1 MMPAVSR
8 RPPALRRPFFRRY
21 RHMLTALRSK
31 ASSWVIKILFLV
43 LISSFGIWGIGD
55 MLRQGGSEPAVAE
68 IGAVRI
74 TVPQFM
80 KEFHD
85 QVNRLQPR
93 FGGKLDNDLARQF
106 VLPKI
111 VLDQMVGNT
120 LFDVEAER
128 LHLVMP
134 DAVIQ
139 QMIVK

>member
-1 MMPAVSR
+1 
-8 RPPALRRPFFRRY
+8 
-21 RHMLTALRSK
+21 MLTALRSK

-43 LISSFGIWGIGD
+43 LISSFGIWGVGD
-55 MLRQGGSEPAVAE
+55 MLRQGGSDPAVAE
-68 IGAVRI
+68 IGPARI
-74 TVPQFM
+74 TGPQFM

-93 FGGKLDNDLARQF
+93 FGGKLDNDLARQLG
-106 VLPKI
+106 LPKV

-120 LFDVEAER
+120 LLDVEADR

-139 QMIVK
+139 QLIFGGPAFKNQAGQFDPNLFQS